1 MNDREI
7 ACIGISFYASIA
19 QKQNSVNFGDNSSP
33 KYYWI
38 VSKHLLDDK
47 ERIKY
52 VDYTDEEIFNV
63 IWKKL
68 TPAERT
74 KIQIALKYHCV
85 SKEITIHKDI
95 KYTSYG
101 LLNRFRNLTIMGNG
115 YEVDFNTNPF
125 ENPFKNSE

>member
-1 MNDREI
+1 MNNREI
-7 ACIGISFYASIA
+7 TCIGLSFYASIA
-19 QKQNSVNFGDNSSP
+19 QKQNSTNFGNNSSP
-33 KYYWI
+33 KYYWF
-38 VSKHLLDDK
+38 VNKHLLDDK

-68 TPAERT
+68 TPVERT

-85 SKEITIHKDI
+85 SKEITIHKE
-95 KYTSYG
+95 KRGTSY
-101 LLNRFRNLTIMGNG
+101 LLLSRFRNLTIMGNG

-125 ENPFKNSE
+125 KNSE